1 MDDKIK
7 AVIMAGGKGTRL
19 LPLTQNLPKPL
30 MPILNKPV
38 IYYIIKLLL
47 SYNINDIGVTLMH
60 MPQKIIDT
68 VNSLF
73 PLNFH
78 YFIEIQPLGTAG
90 SVKAA
95 KHWLN
100 DNPFIVISGDALTN
114 LDLAQIY
121 DAHLKSGADI
131 TMAVKEVQNPSLY
144 GVVKTDKDGFVADFI
159 EKPKGGQVISN
170 IINCGIYVINP
181 EVLKYIPKN
190 AMFDFAKDLFPIILK
205 KGKKIYTH
213 KIDKYWCDI
222 GCIEEYFR
230 ANMDMLNG
238 VNGLDCYTKNV
249 PEIYDI
255 AFRKTYFG
263 KRSFVGLKV
272 DIGNNV
278 IIGDNCHID
287 GNISLSDCIIF
298 DNTIL
303 DVSCHGAIATP
314 EHYIPVLFKQP
325 LSSEQEQTAAGKSY

>member
-1 MDDKIK
+1 LKDIK
-7 AVIMAGGKGTRL
+7 AIIMAGGKGTRL

-38 IYYIIKLLL
+38 IYYIIQLLI
-47 SYNINDIGVTLMH
+47 SYGINEIAITLMH
-60 MPQKIIDT
+60 MPEIIIDS

-73 PLNFH
+73 PLKFN
-78 YFIEIQPLGTAG
+78 YFIENEPLGTAG

-95 KHWLN
+95 KDWLN

-114 LDLAQIY
+114 IDLRKIY
-121 DAHLKSGADI
+121 DDHLKSGADI
-131 TMAVKEVQNPSLY
+131 TMAVKEVENPSLY
-144 GVVKTDKDGFVADFI
+144 GVVKTDKDGFVTDFI
-159 EKPKGGQVISN
+159 EKPKDYISN
-170 IINCGIYVINP
+170 LINCGIYIINP
-181 EVLKYIPKN
+181 DILKYIPKN
-190 AMFDFAKDLFPIILK
+190 SMFDFAKDLFPILLK

-213 KIDKYWCDI
+213 KLDKYWCDI

-230 ANMDMLNG
+230 ANMDMLKG
-238 VNGLDCYTKNV
+238 ASGLDCYTKNM
-249 PEIYDI
+249 PELMNI
-255 AFRKTYFG
+255 ALRRTYFG

-314 EHYIPVLFKQP
+314 EHYIPVLYKTPILQ
-325 LSSEQEQTAAGKSY
+325 QEQQAAVNKPF